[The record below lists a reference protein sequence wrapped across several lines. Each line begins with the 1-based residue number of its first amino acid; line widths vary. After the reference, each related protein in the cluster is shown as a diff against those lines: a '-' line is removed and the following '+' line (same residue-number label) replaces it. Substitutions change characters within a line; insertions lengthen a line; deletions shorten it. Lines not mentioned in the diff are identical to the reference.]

1 MVYEF
6 NGKKIRI
13 PDGDIL
19 RLKSTMKISAEEAV
33 KIWLEDEGI
42 LHNEEQENL
51 CKKAKDSGIMR
62 TIHGA
67 SAKTA
72 ETTPTQK
79 KKKKKENPTK
89 GKIITE
95 IAKLLIEFADNVNVT
110 NPEKLI
116 EFTMNGNDY
125 KLDLTQKR
133 KKKE

>member
-1 MVYEF
+1 MVYEL

-72 ETTPTQK
+72 DSTPTQRERV
-79 KKKKKENPTK
+79 KKENPTK
-89 GKIITE
+89 GKIIAE
-95 IAKLLIEFADNVNVT
+95 IAKLLTEFADNVNVT

>member
-72 ETTPTQK
+72 ETTPTQRERV
-79 KKKKKENPTK
+79 KKENPTK
-89 GKIITE
+89 GKIIAE
-95 IAKLLIEFADNVNVT
+95 VAKLLTEFADNVNVT

>member
-1 MVYEF
+1 MVYEL

-72 ETTPTQK
+72 ETTPTQRERV
-79 KKKKKENPTK
+79 KKENPTK

-95 IAKLLIEFADNVNVT
+95 IAKLLTEFADNVNVT

>member
-1 MVYEF
+1 MMYEI

-72 ETTPTQK
+72 ETTPTQRERV
-79 KKKKKENPTK
+79 KKENPTK
-89 GKIITE
+89 GKIIAE
-95 IAKLLIEFADNVNVT
+95 VAKLLIEFADDVNVT

>member
-1 MVYEF
+1 MIYEL

-72 ETTPTQK
+72 ETTPTQRERV
-79 KKKKKENPTK
+79 KKENPTK
-89 GKIITE
+89 GKIIAE
-95 IAKLLIEFADNVNVT
+95 VAKLLTEFADEVNVT

>member
-1 MVYEF
+1 MVYEL

-33 KIWLEDEGI
+33 KIWLEDEGV

-72 ETTPTQK
+72 ESTPTQRERV
-79 KKKKKENPTK
+79 KKENPTK

>member
-1 MVYEF
+1 MVYEL

-72 ETTPTQK
+72 ETTPTQRERV
-79 KKKKKENPTK
+79 KKENPTK
-89 GKIITE
+89 GKVIAE
-95 IAKLLIEFADNVNVT
+95 VAKLLTEFADDVNVT

>member
-1 MVYEF
+1 MVYEL

-72 ETTPTQK
+72 ETTPTQRERV
-79 KKKKKENPTK
+79 KKENPTK
-89 GKIITE
+89 GKIIAE
-95 IAKLLIEFADNVNVT
+95 VAKLLTEFADDVNVT

>member
-1 MVYEF
+1 MMYEI

-19 RLKSTMKISAEEAV
+19 RLKSIMKISAEEAV

-72 ETTPTQK
+72 ETTPTQRERV
-79 KKKKKENPTK
+79 KKENPTK
-89 GKIITE
+89 GKIIAE
-95 IAKLLIEFADNVNVT
+95 IAKLLTEFADNVNVT

>member
-1 MVYEF
+1 MMYEI

-72 ETTPTQK
+72 ESTPTQRERV
-79 KKKKKENPTK
+79 KKENPTK

>member
-1 MVYEF
+1 MMYEI

-51 CKKAKDSGIMR
+51 CKKVKDSGIMR

-67 SAKTA
+67 SSKTA
-72 ETTPTQK
+72 DSTPTQRARV
-79 KKKKKENPTK
+79 KKENPTK

-95 IAKLLIEFADNVNVT
+95 IAKLLTEFADNVNVT

>member
-1 MVYEF
+1 MLYERR
-6 NGKKIRI
+6 GKKIRI

-42 LHNEEQENL
+42 LHNEEQENFG
-51 CKKAKDSGIMR
+51 KKAKDSGIMR

-72 ETTPTQK
+72 ETTPTQRERV
-79 KKKKKENPTK
+79 KKENPTK
-89 GKIITE
+89 GKIIAE

>member
-1 MVYEF
+1 MMYEL

-72 ETTPTQK
+72 ETTPTQRERV
-79 KKKKKENPTK
+79 KKENPTK
-89 GKIITE
+89 GKIIAE
-95 IAKLLIEFADNVNVT
+95 VAKLLTEFADNVNVT

>member
-67 SAKTA
+67 SSKTA
-72 ETTPTQK
+72 ETTPTQRERT
-79 KKKKKENPTK
+79 KKENPTK
-89 GKIITE
+89 GKIIAE
-95 IAKLLIEFADNVNVT
+95 VAKLLTEFADSVNVT

>member
-1 MVYEF
+1 MVYEI

-72 ETTPTQK
+72 ETTPTQRERV
-79 KKKKKENPTK
+79 KKENPTK
-89 GKIITE
+89 GKIIAE
-95 IAKLLIEFADNVNVT
+95 IAKLLIEFANNVNVT

>member
-1 MVYEF
+1 MVYEL

-72 ETTPTQK
+72 ETTPTQRERV
-79 KKKKKENPTK
+79 KKENPTK
-89 GKIITE
+89 GKIIAE
-95 IAKLLIEFADNVNVT
+95 VAKLLTEFADSVNVT

>member
-13 PDGDIL
+13 PDGDIM

-72 ETTPTQK
+72 ETTPTQRERV
-79 KKKKKENPTK
+79 KKENPTK
-89 GKIITE
+89 GKIIAE
-95 IAKLLIEFADNVNVT
+95 IAKLLTEFADNVNVT

>member
-1 MVYEF
+1 MMYEI

-72 ETTPTQK
+72 ETTPTQRERV
-79 KKKKKENPTK
+79 KKENPTK
-89 GKIITE
+89 GKIIAE
-95 IAKLLIEFADNVNVT
+95 VAKLLTEFADNVNVT

>member
-1 MVYEF
+1 MVYEL

-72 ETTPTQK
+72 ETTPTQRERV
-79 KKKKKENPTK
+79 KKENPTK

-95 IAKLLIEFADNVNVT
+95 VAKLLTEFADNVNVT

>member
-1 MVYEF
+1 MMYEI

-72 ETTPTQK
+72 ETTPTQRERV
-79 KKKKKENPTK
+79 KKENPTK
-89 GKIITE
+89 GKIIAE
-95 IAKLLIEFADNVNVT
+95 VAKLLTEFADSVNVT

>member
-1 MVYEF
+1 MMYEL

-72 ETTPTQK
+72 ETIPTQRERT
-79 KKKKKENPTK
+79 KKENPTK
-89 GKIITE
+89 GKIIAE
-95 IAKLLIEFADNVNVT
+95 VAKLLTEFADDVNVT

>member
-1 MVYEF
+1 MVYEL

-72 ETTPTQK
+72 ESTPTQRERV
-79 KKKKKENPTK
+79 KKENPTK

>member
-72 ETTPTQK
+72 ETTPTQRERV
-79 KKKKKENPTK
+79 KKENPTK
-89 GKIITE
+89 GKIIAE
-95 IAKLLIEFADNVNVT
+95 IAKLLIEFAENVNVA

>member
-1 MVYEF
+1 MVYEL

-67 SAKTA
+67 SAKAA
-72 ETTPTQK
+72 ETTPTQRERV
-79 KKKKKENPTK
+79 KKENPTK
-89 GKIITE
+89 GKIIAE
-95 IAKLLIEFADNVNVT
+95 VAKLLTEFADDVNVT